1 MIAYHLIPGNDT
13 KAKQLKALILR
24 YGRLAMFLTFKAVQG
39 DADLSNLCSM
49 DLLTEDE
56 EQWLA
61 AAAIGTRPLVVVS
74 WISKYFDSLPQF
86 GYKCHDQ
93 LNTLII
99 NNVASLR

>member
-1 MIAYHLIPGNDT
+1 MIAYHLIPDNESQ
-13 KAKQLKALILR
+13 AKQLKAMILR
-24 YGRLAMFLTFKAVQG
+24 YSRLTMFLTFKAVQA
-39 DADLSNLCSM
+39 DNDLSNLRNQE
-49 DLLTEDE
+49 LLTEDE
-56 EQWLA
+56 EQWLS

-74 WISKYFDSLPQF
+74 WISKFFASLPQF